1 MPHLHFHVFSER
13 CKSMTGKKVG
23 WGKAIYGS
31 PVSPD
36 VYFNKQDHLI
46 FGMKR
51 DVLDLHNP
59 TLRSIAC
66 LILMEQN
73 NLLDC
78 LRLRPHL
85 LKQKGFPIK
94 ML

>member
-23 WGKAIYGS
+23 WGKAIDGS

-51 DVLDLHNP
+51 DGCP
-59 TLRSIAC
+59 
-66 LILMEQN
+66 
-73 NLLDC
+73 
-78 LRLRPHL
+78 
-85 LKQKGFPIK
+85 GFT
-94 ML
+94 